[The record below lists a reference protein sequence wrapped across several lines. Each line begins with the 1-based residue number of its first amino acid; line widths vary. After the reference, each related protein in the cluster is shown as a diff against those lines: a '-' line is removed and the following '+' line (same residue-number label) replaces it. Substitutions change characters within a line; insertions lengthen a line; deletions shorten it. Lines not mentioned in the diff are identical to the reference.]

1 MSVDHTA
8 TEDNSDNEQI
18 EAEIRQQIENTEV
31 PLSLPEKAVAIQIH
45 TGMLLTCCCLR
56 LKQGDIG
63 LTPSSCFC

>member
-18 EAEIRQQIENTEV
+18 EVEIRQQIENTEV

-45 TGMLLTCCCLR
+45 TGMLLTCCCL
-56 LKQGDIG
+56 
-63 LTPSSCFC
+63 